1 MFHVDVLG
9 LAPRSCSSEQK
20 KNEREQVEEKMRAGT
35 LVKVSD
41 KALVLTGRSGVARD
55 RILAWQWHGAD

>member
-1 MFHVDVLG
+1 MFHADVLY

-20 KNEREQVEEKMRAGT
+20 KNERKQVGEKMRAGT

-41 KALVLTGRSGVARD
+41 KALVPTGCSGVARD
-55 RILAWQWHGAD
+55 RILHGAD